1 MVLVT
6 AAIIFKEERVLI
18 ARRSSGSKLPLVWE
32 FPGGKVEEGETP
44 QECLQRE
51 LLEEL
56 GIKVTV
62 GDFLGKSN
70 YSYPHGQIEL
80 LAYYVTWEEGN
91 IKLTSHDYVAWVSL
105 DEIKEYDMAP
115 ADMPI
120 VNILLANA
128 K

>member
-32 FPGGKVEEGETP
+32 FPGGKVEDGETP

-56 GIKVTV
+56 GIKVTI
-62 GDFLGKSN
+62 GEFLGKSS
-70 YSYPHGQIEL
+70 YLYPHGQIEL
-80 LAYYVTWEEGN
+80 LAYYVTWDDGN
-91 IKLTSHDYVAWVSL
+91 IKLTSHDCIKWVSV
-105 DEIKEYDMAP
+105 DEIRNYDMAP
-115 ADMPI
+115 ADVPI
-120 VNILLANA
+120 VEILLANA